1 MAGIGF
7 ELKKLFAGKGLFK
20 KARAYVYA
28 GIICSGTML
37 LAIALMLSVT
47 TIAKEN
53 GATAREN
60 DLLIVL
66 MTYTLI
72 GSLLICSPIQML
84 LTRCV
89 ADLLFMKSYDR
100 VLPSLYGSVTLLM
113 AIGGPAFALLLW
125 FAPGVFWV
133 DRLLSWCFFM
143 ELAILWI
150 QMAYITALK
159 DYQRVF
165 FGFLLGV
172 ITAIGCSFLLLALGL
187 PVLTAMLSAVFL
199 GYGVMVVCFAYTLSR
214 YFPPGRGSLF
224 YFCKWFG
231 KYPSLLL
238 IGLFSS
244 FGAFVHLVLMWYSPI
259 SVVVD
264 GVLRAAPAHDVA
276 AFFAFMVSLPT
287 VINFVVS
294 VEVNF
299 YDKYRKYFSAV
310 IEDGTLGEID
320 QARGEMV
327 TVLKQEVLQLAQ
339 VQVFVLIAFIVLG
352 KYFLEPIGFSRE
364 MLDMFRLMCV
374 GYSAYGVGNSVMQ
387 LQLYFDD
394 RMGALMT
401 TFVFFTVNGVV
412 TLLLI
417 NGPLLL
423 YGVGLLV
430 GGVLM
435 YIVAIARLL
444 YYVKDVDYYVYC
456 GQPVLAIVRDTVW
469 DRLVR
474 KLDER
479 ALSTEESMRANTKG
493 ESIT

>member
-1 MAGIGF
+1 
-7 ELKKLFAGKGLFK
+7 
-20 KARAYVYA
+20 
-28 GIICSGTML
+28 
-37 LAIALMLSVT
+37 
-47 TIAKEN
+47 
-53 GATAREN
+53 
-60 DLLIVL
+60 
-66 MTYTLI
+66 
-72 GSLLICSPIQML
+72 
-84 LTRCV
+84 
-89 ADLLFMKSYDR
+89 
-100 VLPSLYGSVTLLM
+100 
-113 AIGGPAFALLLW
+113 
-125 FAPGVFWV
+125 
-133 DRLLSWCFFM
+133 
-143 ELAILWI
+143 
-150 QMAYITALK
+150 
-159 DYQRVF
+159 
-165 FGFLLGV
+165 
-172 ITAIGCSFLLLALGL
+172 
-187 PVLTAMLSAVFL
+187 
-199 GYGVMVVCFAYTLSR
+199 
-214 YFPPGRGSLF
+214 
-224 YFCKWFG
+224 
-231 KYPSLLL
+231 
-238 IGLFSS
+238 
-244 FGAFVHLVLMWYSPI
+244 
-259 SVVVD
+259 
-264 GVLRAAPAHDVA
+264 
-276 AFFAFMVSLPT
+276 
-287 VINFVVS
+287 
-294 VEVNF
+294 
-299 YDKYRKYFSAV
+299 
-310 IEDGTLGEID
+310 GEID

-430 GGVLM
+430 GSVLM

-479 ALSTEESMRANTKG
+479 ALGTEESMRANTKG